1 MEILTEAQAAARIR
15 SGWTIASAGF
25 VGAGHAEAIT
35 SALEQRFL
43 VTGEPRNLTLVYSAG
58 QGDRAARGVN
68 HFGNPGMTRRIVGGH
83 WRSATRLGQLA
94 LDGDCEAYNLPQGVM
109 THLYR
114 AIAGGKPGV
123 LTKIGLQT
131 FVDPRSELDD
141 RFQGGAINA
150 RAVEADHAARQAG
163 QPVWVEAVRFRGD
176 DYLFYP
182 SFPIHCALIRA
193 TSADP
198 NGNLSTHEEAFHH
211 ELLSIAQAARNSG
224 GIVVAQVQRLVDRHD
239 NLQAIHVPGILVD
252 AVVVCSDPANHQ
264 MTFGEAWNPAY
275 FTPWQGHH
283 GTANAL
289 FGASAPASAS
299 ASASAPAS
307 APGFAPAP
315 AFASLESSALPFA
328 ASRQISSSLSPPVV
342 LDARTIVQR
351 RALMELVARRPRVVN
366 LGVGMPAGVAG
377 LAAAEAISGFTLTV
391 EAGPI
396 GGTPAD
402 GLSFGASSYPE
413 AVVDQP
419 AQFDFYDGGG
429 IDLAFLGLA
438 ELDAHGNVNVSR
450 FGEDGNMLIAGV
462 GGFINITQSA
472 KALVFMGTL
481 TAGGLCIAA
490 MHGALQIITEGRLKK
505 IVPAVAHLSFNGPYV
520 ASLGI
525 PVMYVTERA
534 VFAMHDGCL
543 TLTEIAPGIDL
554 QRDVLDQCGTP
565 VKVSPDLRVMDQRLF
580 SPEPMSWLRAAV
592 DH

>member
-1 MEILTEAQAAARIR
+1 MKIITEAQAAAMVQ
-15 SGWTIASAGF
+15 SGWTVASAGF

-35 SALEQRFL
+35 SALERRFL
-43 VTGEPRNLTLVYSAG
+43 ETGLPRDLTLVYSAG
-58 QGDRAARGVN
+58 QGDRATRGVN
-68 HFGNPGMTRRIVGGH
+68 HFGNPGMTRCVVGGH

-94 LDGDCEAYNLPQGVM
+94 LDEQCEGYNLPQGVM

-123 LTKIGLQT
+123 LTKIGLNT
-131 FVDPRSELDD
+131 FVDPRTELDA
-141 RFQGGAINA
+141 RFHGGAINA
-150 RAVEADHAARQAG
+150 RAIAATRAAAAADAPR
-163 QPVWVEAVRFRGD
+163 WVEAVRFRGE

-182 SFPIHCALIRA
+182 SFPINCALIRA
-193 TSADP
+193 TASDA

-224 GIVVAQVQRLVDRHD
+224 GIVIAQVRRMVDHHD

-252 AVVVCSDPANHQ
+252 AVVVCADPHEHQ
-264 MTFGEAWNPAY
+264 MTFGESFNPAY
-275 FTPWQGHH
+275 FTASRGRPAGA
-283 GTANAL
+283 GEPATAA
-289 FGASAPASAS
+289 AAM
-299 ASASAPAS
+299 
-307 APGFAPAP
+307 
-315 AFASLESSALPFA
+315 SSALHA
-328 ASRQISSSLSPPVV
+328 ASALPSPPIA

-351 RALMELVARRPRVVN
+351 RALMEVVARGPRVVN
-366 LGVGMPAGVAG
+366 LGVGMPAGVAA
-377 LAAAEAISGFTLTV
+377 LAAAENIGGFTLTV

-438 ELDAHGNVNVSR
+438 ELDAHGNVNVSK
-450 FGEDGNMLIAGV
+450 FGEDGRVLIAGV

-481 TAGGLCIAA
+481 TAGGL
-490 MHGALQIITEGRLKK
+490 QIEAREGELKIVSEGRLKK
-505 IVPAVAHLSFNGPYV
+505 IVANVAHLSFNGPYV

-525 PVMYVTERA
+525 PVLYVTERA
-534 VFAMHDGCL
+534 VFAMRAGCL
-543 TLTEIAPGIDL
+543 TLIEIAPGIDL
-554 QRDVLDQCGTP
+554 QGDVLDQCATP
-565 VKVSPDLRVMDQRLF
+565 VVVAADLRQMDARLF
-580 SPEPMSWLRAAV
+580 TPGPMTWLTDRRV
-592 DH
+592 D